1 MELFIIRDGQQT
13 GPVTEEAVHTMLKE
27 GALRLTDMGWR
38 KGLPAWLPLQEV
50 LNPGTARPT
59 EPPPMSSVQ
68 SNLKSRPATAR
79 QKALLQ
85 YIGSALN
92 GSTTREEAAVAIC
105 DALENP
111 KLTSRLAKWGEE
123 KLRLHP
129 DLFQDEIDYRRANRI
144 SRYLELCQTEG
155 AEVVKDVTKA
165 HVQVLMESLD
175 KKHSTWE
182 QDSRSALWDYL
193 LPSVAENFP
202 QLVQEEWKGKLRM
215 GGTLKVAAAYANTA
229 GGDLPPPSPPSAFQA
244 AIRGVVYGVL
254 ALGLMIG
261 VVYLVRDKPNSDVV
275 RTETGIESAASK
287 ETTAPTPVKAE
298 DPTTAS
304 RSTESESIPAAASGS
319 PVPAASEAPAIPPA
333 PTPAPEPVAG
343 IPDKP
348 APTPQPAAE
357 PAMAG
362 TPPPVAANAAAS
374 FSPAPPPPGAT
385 PPTPSPTD
393 VPPTPASSSPALR
406 SSATLTQPVTVQ
418 LQFGKVTLN
427 AGTKVRLIA
436 IEGQNVRVNFNNNI
450 VLMPIASTDIDPSNT
465 VIAQP
470 PAAVLTPTTPTPAS
484 PAAPA
489 PTAPMAPA
497 APKSPLDDL

>member
-13 GPVTEEAVHTMLKE
+13 GPVTEEAVQKMLKD
-27 GALRLTDMGWR
+27 GGLRLTDMGWR

-50 LNPGTARPT
+50 LNPGTERPT
-59 EPPPMSSVQ
+59 EPPPMSGIQ
-68 SNLKSRPATAR
+68 SNVKARPATAR

-129 DLFQDEIDYRRANRI
+129 DLFQEEIDYRRANRI

-155 AEVVKDVTKA
+155 AEVIKDITKA

-182 QDSRSALWDYL
+182 QDARSALWDFL

-215 GGTLKVAAAYANTA
+215 GGTLKVAAAYASTPGA
-229 GGDLPPPSPPSAFQA
+229 DLLPSSSPSAFQA
-244 AIRGVVYGVL
+244 ALRGVVYGGL
-254 ALGLMIG
+254 ALGLVISTI
-261 VVYLVRDKPNSDVV
+261 YLFRDKRGSDVV
-275 RTETGIESAASK
+275 RTEPAPANEASK
-287 ETTAPTPVKAE
+287 TPTAPAKTEEPPPASH
-298 DPTTAS
+298 PTDAPL
-304 RSTESESIPAAASGS
+304 IAVANNAAA
-319 PVPAASEAPAIPPA
+319 PAPAVPEAPVNPPA
-333 PTPAPEPVAG
+333 PAPMPEPVAVAPDKAPAPPAQPAPEP
-343 IPDKP
+343 
-348 APTPQPAAE
+348 
-357 PAMAG
+357 AMAA
-362 TPPPVAANAAAS
+362 TPPPVAANAAS
-374 FSPAPPPPGAT
+374 FSPAPPPPSVN
-385 PPTPSPTD
+385 PL
-393 VPPTPASSSPALR
+393 PPTPADAPAMAATPGPTVR
-406 SSATLTQPVTVQ
+406 SFATLTQPVTVQ

-436 IEGQNVRVNFNNNI
+436 LEGQNVRVNFNNNI
-450 VLMPIASTDIDPSNT
+450 VLMPIASTDFDPVNT

-470 PAAVLTPTTPTPAS
+470 PAAVLTPTVPIPAPPS
-484 PAAPA
+484 TPA
-489 PTAPMAPA
+489 PTAPTVPA
-497 APKSPLDDL
+497 APKSPLEDL